1 MSKIATTTDR
11 CKACHLCI
19 ANCPKGA
26 ISPSG
31 KVNAK
36 GYEYVIVDDEKCV
49 GCGSCYQMC
58 PDYVFEI
65 LE

>member
-1 MSKIATTTDR
+1 MGKVSVTTDR

-19 ANCPKGA
+19 VNCPKDA
-26 ISPSG
+26 IYPSG
-31 KVNAK
+31 KVNAR
-36 GYEYVIVDDEKCV
+36 GYEYIAVDEEKCV